1 MKVKV
6 GDTVKII
13 AGADKGKE
21 GKVIRTLKTEQRV
34 VVEGINIVK
43 KHSKPRMTNESGSI
57 IEIEAPIH
65 VSNVKV
71 ITEAEAKEI
80 KKEAKKAEK
89 KEKVEEKV
97 EKTVEV
103 ETPSEEKKEVV
114 ETNDLSA
121 LTLTDLKAKAKEAG
135 IKGYSTMKK
144 AEIIAALEK

>member
-21 GKVIRTLKTEQRV
+21 GKVIRTIKSEQRV
-34 VVEGINIVK
+34 VVEGVHIVK
-43 KHSKPRMTNESGSI
+43 KHSKPRTNNESGGI
-57 IEIEAPIH
+57 FEIEAPIH

-80 KKEAKKAEK
+80 KKEAKKASK

-97 EKTVEV
+97 
-103 ETPSEEKKEVV
+103 
-114 ETNDLSA
+114 
-121 LTLTDLKAKAKEAG
+121 G
-135 IKGYSTMKK
+135 KK
-144 AEIIAALEK
+144 ATKKTSKKASK

>member
-6 GDTVKII
+6 GDTVKVI

-43 KHSKPRMTNESGSI
+43 KHSKPRTTNESGGI
-57 IEIEAPIH
+57 FEIEAPIH

-97 EKTVEV
+97 EKKAT
-103 ETPSEEKKEVV
+103 KK
-114 ETNDLSA
+114 TS
-121 LTLTDLKAKAKEAG
+121 
-135 IKGYSTMKK
+135 KK
-144 AEIIAALEK
+144 ASK

>member
-21 GKVIRTLKTEQRV
+21 GKVIRTLKSEQRV
-34 VVEGINIVK
+34 VVEGVHIVK
-43 KHSKPRMTNESGSI
+43 RHSKPRTTNESGGI
-57 IEIEAPIH
+57 FEIEAPIH

-97 EKTVEV
+97 EKK
-103 ETPSEEKKEVV
+103 S
-114 ETNDLSA
+114 N
-121 LTLTDLKAKAKEAG
+121 
-135 IKGYSTMKK
+135 
-144 AEIIAALEK
+144 

>member
-6 GDTVKII
+6 GDTVKVI

-21 GKVIRTLKTEQRV
+21 GKLIRTLKNEQRV
-34 VVEGINIVK
+34 VVEAVHIVK
-43 KHSKPRMTNESGSI
+43 RHSKPRMTNESGSI

-80 KKEAKKAEK
+80 KKAAKKAEK

-97 EKTVEV
+97 EKKAT
-103 ETPSEEKKEVV
+103 KK
-114 ETNDLSA
+114 TS
-121 LTLTDLKAKAKEAG
+121 
-135 IKGYSTMKK
+135 KK
-144 AEIIAALEK
+144 ASK